1 MVCILLGCTLTSI
14 IYRYESTTGVFSVSP
29 DGDGFYYFSINL
41 RVRGAI
47 SAGFDIEIYEELI
60 CTAYSDVTESSINDS
75 EMASCSGVA
84 YGVEGIS
91 EYF

>member
-1 MVCILLGCTLTSI
+1 MPPG
-14 IYRYESTTGVFSVSP
+14 
-29 DGDGFYYFSINL
+29 GDGFYYFSINL

-47 SAGFDIEIYEELI
+47 NAGFDIEINEELI
-60 CTAYSDVTESSINDS
+60 CTAYSALAGSSINDS

-84 YGVEGIS
+84 YGVEGIC